1 VLRLVSTCLLSVRH
15 LPGLTAIRKKN
26 TVNCDSPQNPNDASP
41 QDLKQQA
48 SEEGNC
54 KTKPEETELANSDPP
69 QELGDPLDFSQP
81 FFSNSVLVSGSA
93 LTNLIEGPDGSEG
106 TDGSGGTNGLL
117 LSSDAPVQLPEPLTV
132 SLFAMGLAGALL
144 LRRGTI
150 NRPS

>member
-1 VLRLVSTCLLSVRH
+1 M
-15 LPGLTAIRKKN
+15 
-26 TVNCDSPQNPNDASP
+26 
-41 QDLKQQA
+41 KQQA